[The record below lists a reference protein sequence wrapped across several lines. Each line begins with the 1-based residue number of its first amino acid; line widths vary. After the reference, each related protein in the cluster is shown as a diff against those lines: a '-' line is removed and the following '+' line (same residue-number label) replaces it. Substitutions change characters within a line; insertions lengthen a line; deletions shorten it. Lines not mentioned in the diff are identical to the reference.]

1 MHHAARPQDTT
12 LGILAGGRASRLGGI
27 DKAWLVRSGVP
38 QVLRCHRALQ
48 SMTCATLV
56 SANRS
61 QRCYAAHG
69 LPVVGDRGAD
79 SRGPVAGL
87 ESLALACSSD
97 WLLTMPVDLVE
108 FEPAVATGLM
118 DGTAADGAFA
128 LDADGVQPLVALWRV
143 TALRTALQP
152 LAGRACAVQ
161 AVQAMLDMRGI
172 AFGGTRFGNLNTPA
186 DLAAAGLEMPPLSP
200 EP

>member
-1 MHHAARPQDTT
+1 MHYAVRPYETT
-12 LGILAGGRASRLGGI
+12 LGILAGGRASRLDGV
-27 DKAWLVRSGVP
+27 DKAWLVRDGVP

-48 SMTCATLV
+48 AVTCATLV

-61 QRCYAAHG
+61 QSRYAAIG
-69 LPVVGDRGAD
+69 LPVLAD
-79 SRGPVAGL
+79 PGPERRGPVAGL
-87 ESLALACSSD
+87 ESLALACGSD

-118 DGTAADGAFA
+118 AGVATDGAFA

-143 TALRTALQP
+143 SALRAALRP

-161 AVQAMLDMRGI
+161 AVQAMLDMRGVV
-172 AFGGTRFGNLNTPA
+172 FGDMRFGNLNTPA
-186 DLAAAGLEMPPLSP
+186 DLAAACIEAPSTLPGP
-200 EP
+200 